1 VNLIRFA
8 SDHYDRELHI
18 FLKPL
23 LLDLHYRRHRIIQI
37 LFVTVLYVEYLMKNR
52 EKLIL
57 EMSGVIFTLRLG
69 CQQLTFLSAINE
81 HQLGKQKCKE
91 SSYELYVV

>member
-1 VNLIRFA
+1 
-8 SDHYDRELHI
+8 
-18 FLKPL
+18 
-23 LLDLHYRRHRIIQI
+23 
-37 LFVTVLYVEYLMKNR
+37 
-52 EKLIL
+52 
-57 EMSGVIFTLRLG
+57 MSGVIFTLRLG